1 MECLVGS
8 VEVHLDENSGFIL
21 TNKTFLSMFLAGS
34 KAAKSFSFP
43 VILLSL
49 YTNTT
54 FSAGEH
60 NVALYIGILT
70 IEIKHVSQGTC
81 SWI

>member
-8 VEVHLDENSGFIL
+8 IVHLDAESGFIL
-21 TNKTFLSMFLAGS
+21 TNKTFSSAFLAGS
-34 KAAKSFSFP
+34 KAAKSFFFSRHS
-43 VILLSL
+43 LSL
-49 YTNTT
+49 YTNAT
-54 FSAGEH
+54 FSTGEH

-70 IEIKHVSQGTC
+70 IEIKYVSPGLC